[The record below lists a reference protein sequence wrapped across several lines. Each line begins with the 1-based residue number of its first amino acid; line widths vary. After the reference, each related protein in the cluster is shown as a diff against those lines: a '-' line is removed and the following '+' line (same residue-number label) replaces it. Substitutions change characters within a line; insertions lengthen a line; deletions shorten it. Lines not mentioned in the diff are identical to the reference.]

1 MRDKTGKIV
10 AIENAKLKLL
20 KVLSSNNN
28 ALCDEYKLFLQH
40 LTLKTW
46 NFWIFSAKCD
56 KILRF
61 RWFSFI
67 MPKRRGEL
75 HHYSVLHK

>member
-28 ALCDEYKLFLQH
+28 ALCDKYKLFFY
-40 LTLKTW
+40 
-46 NFWIFSAKCD
+46 NI
-56 KILRF
+56 
-61 RWFSFI
+61 
-67 MPKRRGEL
+67 
-75 HHYSVLHK
+75 